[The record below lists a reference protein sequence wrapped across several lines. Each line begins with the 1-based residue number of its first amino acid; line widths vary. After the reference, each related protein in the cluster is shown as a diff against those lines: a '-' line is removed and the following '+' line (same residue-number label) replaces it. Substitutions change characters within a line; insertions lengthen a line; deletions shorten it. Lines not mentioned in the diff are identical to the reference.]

1 MKSEREMRKALGHG
15 WLWIL
20 LLLIFLWL
28 PEAIA
33 EVKPRFIILPFLIER
48 EPVCPICRRVF
59 QRGEILPGSQNT
71 LTRILYSKIDAR
83 GIFILPPL
91 EKVEEA
97 FSNWERKKFEEKPL
111 SSSIQFGKELQG
123 DYILIGFVFR
133 YEERVG
139 SSVGVEKP
147 ASVAFDFHLFRL
159 RDGMEVW
166 RGRMDETQRPLSEN
180 LLRIGSF
187 IRGKARWLTAEELS
201 SIGLDEALR
210 SLPGIK
216 ELEEK

>member
-1 MKSEREMRKALGHG
+1 MKSERKMRKALGHG

-97 FSNWERKKFEEKPL
+97 FLNWERKKFEEKPL